1 MVVDYQQGKIY
12 RLVGSGKTYIGSTCQ
27 PLHKRKFQHKQKY
40 DDWKDGKKHY
50 FTSFECFENED
61 PDIIL
66 VETFAC
72 DNKDELHKRERYWI
86 ESMECVNK
94 TIPSRSIKE
103 YYQDNKDEIKARVK
117 QYAIENKEKV
127 KEYKKKYAS
136 KLVEAKPLTPI
147 YSDDKDEPKQLVT
160 NAKQRKQDY
169 YYSHQDEILQKKK
182 EYDLAHKDV
191 IKEKGKIYR
200 ESKKDEI
207 AEKKRLY
214 REKNKE
220 KLAEKKKQ
228 KVVCECG
235 ASVCSDKLSR
245 HKKTLSHIDF
255 INKKTT

>member
-1 MVVDYQQGKIY
+1 
-12 RLVGSGKTYIGSTCQ
+12 
-27 PLHKRKFQHKQKY
+27 
-40 DDWKDGKKHY
+40 
-50 FTSFECFENED
+50 
-61 PDIIL
+61 
-66 VETFAC
+66 
-72 DNKDELHKRERYWI
+72 
-86 ESMECVNK
+86 
-94 TIPSRSIKE
+94 
-103 YYQDNKDEIKARVK
+103 
-117 QYAIENKEKV
+117 
-127 KEYKKKYAS
+127 
-136 KLVEAKPLTPI
+136 LTPI
-147 YSDDKDEPKQLVT
+147 DSDDTDEPKQLVT

-169 YYSHQDEILQKKK
+169 YYSHQEEILQKKK

-245 HKKTLSHIDF
+245 HKKSLSHIDI